1 MYDFR
6 YIDGV
11 RVEVDEVV
19 YMPSLHSP
27 PDKPHPFVY
36 FITVYNDSESVIRV
50 LGRKWIVTESD
61 SSCVVLEGEGVI
73 GEKPTIPPGESF
85 SYNSYHV
92 VAMTGMAEGALYGEA
107 EGERFMVAIPEFYLN
122 CP

>member
-1 MYDFR
+1 MREFR
-6 YIDGV
+6 RIDGV

-27 PDKPHPFVY
+27 PDKPHPFIY
-36 FITVYNDSESVIRV
+36 FITIYNDSDKVIQV
-50 LGRKWIVTESD
+50 LGRKWLVTEVSGE
-61 SSCVVLEGEGVI
+61 SVVVEGNGVI
-73 GEKPTIPPGESF
+73 GEKPTLSPGESF

-92 VAMTGMAEGALYGEA
+92 VACSGEASGALYGIS
-107 EGERFMVAIPEFYLN
+107 EGDRFMVEIPDFDLR

>member
-1 MYDFR
+1 MYDFE
-6 YIDGV
+6 YIEGV

-27 PDKPHPFVY
+27 ADKPHPFVY
-36 FITVYNDSESVIRV
+36 FITVYNDSESVIQV

-61 SSCVVLEGEGVI
+61 SSCVVVEGEGVI
-73 GEKPTIPPGESF
+73 GEKPVIVPGESF

-92 VAMTGMAEGALYGEA
+92 VARTGVAEGALYGVA
-107 EGERFMVAIPEFYLN
+107 EGEKFMVAIPEFYLN